1 MIKCNLSALLGAR
14 KLKLADVMRDTGI
27 NRSTLTRLYHETTT
41 RIDYE
46 TLETLCRYLKCDI
59 GEFLEIAEDADSDQ
73 TQI

>member
-14 KLKLADVMRDTGI
+14 KLKLAEVMRDTGI

>member
-1 MIKCNLSALLGAR
+1 VIKCNLSALLGAR

-46 TLETLCRYLKCDI
+46 TLETLCKYLKCDV
-59 GEFLEIAEDADSDQ
+59 GDFLEIAENSDSDNS
-73 TQI
+73 

>member
-14 KLKLADVMRDTGI
+14 KLKLADVIRDTGI

-46 TLETLCRYLKCDI
+46 TLETLCKYLKCDV
-59 GEFLEIAEDADSDQ
+59 GDFLKIVENSDFDN
-73 TQI
+73 

>member
-14 KLKLADVMRDTGI
+14 KLKLADVIRDTGI

-59 GEFLEIAEDADSDQ
+59 GDFLEIAENSDSDS
-73 TQI
+73 

>member
-14 KLKLADVMRDTGI
+14 KLRLADVIRDTGI

-46 TLETLCRYLKCDI
+46 TLEALCTYLKCDV
-59 GEFLEIAEDADSDQ
+59 GDFLEIAENVDSDSSKA
-73 TQI
+73 

>member
-1 MIKCNLSALLGAR
+1 VIKCNLSALLGAR